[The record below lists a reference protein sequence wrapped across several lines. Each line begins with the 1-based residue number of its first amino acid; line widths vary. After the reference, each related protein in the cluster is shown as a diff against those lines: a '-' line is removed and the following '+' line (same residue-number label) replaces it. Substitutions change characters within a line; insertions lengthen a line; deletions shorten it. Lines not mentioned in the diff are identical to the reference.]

1 VAEKEQKMGVA
12 EGAPSGESDVIVGY
26 ALTEK
31 KCRSLFSPELIDEA
45 RAKGVHFL
53 PIDPSRPIEDQVRPV
68 DAQKFNAT
76 PPPRSRGRLT
86 ASGTRASSSY
96 PRGTARACDAR
107 ATGTRPDTF
116 PPSRGRTAVLA
127 SRRRR

>member
-31 KCRSLFSPELIDEA
+31 KCRSLFSPELINEA

-53 PIDPSRPIEDQVRPV
+53 PIDPSRPIEDQVRPST
-68 DAQKFNAT
+68 QRN
-76 PPPRSRGRLT
+76 S
-86 ASGTRASSSY
+86 TRH
-96 PRGTARACDAR
+96 RRH
-107 ATGTRPDTF
+107 
-116 PPSRGRTAVLA
+116 VLA
-127 SRRRR
+127 GA